1 MADGTITLKAES
13 DDKGVKV
20 GMRDIEA
27 SVKRMLRLPYK
38 SSWILFQN

>member
-20 GMRDIEA
+20 GIKAEGTYYR
-27 SVKRMLRLPYK
+27 
-38 SSWILFQN
+38 